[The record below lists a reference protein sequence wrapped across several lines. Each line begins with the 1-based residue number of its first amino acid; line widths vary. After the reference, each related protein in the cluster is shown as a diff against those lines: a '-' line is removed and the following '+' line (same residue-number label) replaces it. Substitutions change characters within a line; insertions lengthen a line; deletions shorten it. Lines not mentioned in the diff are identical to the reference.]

1 MIFTT
6 STHMK
11 QQNKKKCTDVSLIN
25 KFLKSNMLASVSVRK
40 FGGNFLETS
49 LVDLKQFGGSLYV
62 V

>member
-1 MIFTT
+1 
-6 STHMK
+6 MK

-25 KFLKSNMLASVSVRK
+25 TFLKSNMLASVSVRK